1 MFITMRNMQFGREK
15 GDRTGKTCGR
25 KGVNQNNRHEIE
37 NQRGRY
43 HITKTERLE
52 VKEKN
57 LGG

>member
-1 MFITMRNMQFGREK
+1 MRNMQFGREK